1 MSRIMSFLT
10 KIRAENSLS
19 TIILVVN
26 YYLAALLLVV
36 AGLIKVF
43 EPGVAGILNT
53 LYEREVLQFE
63 ALLTISR
70 VQPWL
75 EIFMGLLALS
85 GWRSLWFARILAGM
99 YIFFAL
105 LILYVSDGYL
115 TLPIDCGCFGEGEKV
130 PVYLLLL
137 RNGLIA
143 TLLLI
148 YRKPARRFFVFG

>member
-1 MSRIMSFLT
+1 MCFLT
-10 KIRAENSLS
+10 KIRAENSLF

-26 YYLAALLLVV
+26 YYLAALLILV
-36 AGLIKVF
+36 AGFIKVF

-53 LYEREVLQFE
+53 LYERGLLEFEVI
-63 ALLTISR
+63 LTISR

-75 EIFMGLLALS
+75 EIVMGLLALS
-85 GWRSLWFARILAGM
+85 GWRSLWFARIMAGV

-115 TLPIDCGCFGEGEKV
+115 ALPIDCGCFGEGEKV

-143 TLLLI
+143 ALLLI
-148 YRKPARRFFVFG
+148 YRKPARRFFVLG